1 MIRDHRPYYV
11 KRLYRKME
19 SWYARRRLRPQFE
32 RLGKGGTFFKPWH
45 VELFGPRISMGD
57 FATIIAAPDR
67 RVRFC
72 VWPAEAES
80 GEIRIGDYG
89 LICPG
94 VRIGS
99 AAGVFIGDNCMIA
112 SGAYITDSDWHGLY
126 DRVSTGTASP
136 VTISENVWIGD
147 GAMICKGVSVGR
159 NSVIGAGAV
168 VARDVPEDA
177 VAAGNPAGVVK
188 RLDPEKPRVPRE
200 RWFADPVQLAR
211 ELDRWD
217 RDILRENTAGHWI
230 RHVLAPK
237 RGD

>member
-1 MIRDHRPYYV
+1 MIRDHRPYYA
-11 KRLYRKME
+11 KRLYRRLE
-19 SWYARRRLRPQFE
+19 SWFVRRRLRPQFD

-45 VELFGPRISMGD
+45 VELFGPRISLGD
-57 FATIIAAPDR
+57 YATVIAAPDR
-67 RVRFC
+67 RVRLC
-72 VWPAEAES
+72 VWPAEPGS

-89 LICPG
+89 LVCPG

-136 VTISENVWIGD
+136 VTIAENVWIGD
-147 GAMICKGVSVGR
+147 GAMVCKGVSVGR

-168 VARDVPEDA
+168 VTRDVPENA

-188 RLDPEKPRVPRE
+188 RLDPGKPRVPRDH
-200 RWFADPVQLAR
+200 WFADPVRLAR
-211 ELDRWD
+211 ELDQWD
-217 RDILRENTAGHWI
+217 RDILRENTTGGWL
-230 RHVLAPK
+230 RHLLVPK